1 MRKLLTSAAIIAL
14 LTAPA
19 LAQGEHRGGDHGGG
33 RGPGGGGAP
42 AAPAAAPAAPAAAPA
57 APAPAPAAPSGP
69 ITRGNAW
76 QHRGPAAQPAPQ
88 AAAPA
93 AQPSRD
99 FNRGNDNRG
108 GDRHDWRGND
118 NNRGN
123 DRHDWNGRPG
133 DNNRPDWNHDGRP
146 DNRPGWNGNN
156 NRPGNPGYRPGGRP
170 DYSGFRDYHRNF
182 NAARRFRA
190 PSYHRPSGWYYRRWT
205 YGQILPSLFWAS
217 QYWLNDYI
225 SYDLP
230 PPPPGAVW
238 VRYGNDA
245 ILIDRY
251 SGEII
256 TVQYDVFY

>member
-1 MRKLLTSAAIIAL
+1 MRKLLTSAAL
-14 LTAPA
+14 LSLLAAPA
-19 LAQGEHRGGDHGGG
+19 LAQGEHHGGG
-33 RGPGGGGAP
+33 HGGGDRGGP
-42 AAPAAAPAAPAAAPA
+42 QGGPPPAAA
-57 APAPAPAAPSGP
+57 APAAPSGP

-76 QHRGPAAQPAPQ
+76 QHRAPAAAQPAPAAQ
-88 AAAPA
+88 PAAPA
-93 AQPSRD
+93 AQPNRD
-99 FNRGNDNRG
+99 FNRG
-108 GDRHDWRGND
+108 GDRHDGRD
-118 NNRGN
+118 DHSGN

-133 DNNRPDWNHDGRP
+133 DNNRPGDNHNNWNG
-146 DNRPGWNGNN
+146 NSRPGWNGNN
-156 NRPGNPGYRPGGRP
+156 RPGYRPGGRP

-182 NAARRFRA
+182 NSSRRFRA

-256 TVQYDVFY
+256 TVEYDVFY

>member
-1 MRKLLTSAAIIAL
+1 MRKLLTSAALISL
-14 LTAPA
+14 LAAPA
-19 LAQGEHRGGDHGGG
+19 LAQHEGHRGGGDRGGPQG
-33 RGPGGGGAP
+33 GPP
-42 AAPAAAPAAPAAAPA
+42 PAAAPA
-57 APAPAPAAPSGP
+57 APAPAAPSGP

-76 QHRGPAAQPAPQ
+76 QHRAPAAQPAAPAQAPQ

-99 FNRGNDNRG
+99 FNRG
-108 GDRHDWRGND
+108 GDRHDGRGND

-133 DNNRPDWNHDGRP
+133 DNSRPGNANNNRPDWNHDGRP
-146 DNRPGWNGNN
+146 DNRPGWNGN

-182 NAARRFRA
+182 NASRRFRA

-205 YGQILPSLFWAS
+205 FGQILPSLFWAQ

-256 TVQYDVFY
+256 TVEYDVFY

>member
-1 MRKLLTSAAIIAL
+1 MKKLLISTAVIAL
-14 LTAPA
+14 LSAPA
-19 LAQGEHRGGDHGGG
+19 LAQPEGRHGGG
-33 RGPGGGGAP
+33 DRGGPHGGAP
-42 AAPAAAPAAPAAAPA
+42 AAPAA
-57 APAPAPAAPSGP
+57 APAPAAPSGP

-88 AAAPA
+88 PAAPA

-108 GDRHDWRGND
+108 GRD

-133 DNNRPDWNHDGRP
+133 NSNNRPNWNHDGRP
-146 DNRPGWNGNN
+146 DNRPGWNGGNN
-156 NRPGNPGYRPGGRP
+156 NRPGGRP

-182 NAARRFRA
+182 NASRRFRA

-256 TVQYDVFY
+256 TVEYDVFY